1 MIDESYKTWLI
12 EVNTNPCLET
22 TCPLLDRVIT
32 GLLDNLFKLAV
43 DPIFPPPSFPKTKKH
58 LVPENIFESN
68 KFELIFDE
76 LVDGPK
82 LECLPSKGKV
92 KQGGG
97 KEKIGWSSILEYIF
111 FICFF
116 DIYF

>member
-82 LECLPSKGKV
+82 LECLPSKG
-92 KQGGG
+92 
-97 KEKIGWSSILEYIF
+97 IS
-111 FICFF
+111 
-116 DIYF
+116 